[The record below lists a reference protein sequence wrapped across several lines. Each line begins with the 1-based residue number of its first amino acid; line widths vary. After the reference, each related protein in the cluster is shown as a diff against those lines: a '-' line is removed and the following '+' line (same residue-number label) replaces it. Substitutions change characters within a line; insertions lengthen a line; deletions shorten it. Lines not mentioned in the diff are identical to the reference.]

1 MINTPAGV
9 WGQKTARRPG
19 KVRNCRN
26 MSGGCPAVYSDMFCK
41 KARTVLCRMYG
52 YGFGILMED
61 SYVM

>member
-9 WGQKTARRPG
+9 WGQMTARGLG

-26 MSGGCPAVYSDMFCK
+26 MSGGCPPVYSDMFCN
-41 KARTVLCRMYG
+41 KARTDVQKARVRFWMS
-52 YGFGILMED
+52 MED